1 MADLQSRFDAK
12 FLKDT
17 AWNYAAFGIMAAT
30 GVILNF
36 YIAAHFGIATL
47 GVFNQIYAVYVIA
60 AQVAVMG
67 LHDSAQK
74 HNAEFAA
81 DPELR
86 VLVSATALILA
97 FAFGLTTA
105 AAMVAL
111 AGAIGR
117 LADSSAVGD
126 GIRLAAPG
134 LLFFALN
141 KVLMGI
147 LNGRRQMKAFAGAQ
161 GFRVVAILVV
171 CLAVGAADLPGYMLG
186 ASFTIAEIALLPGLL
201 IVVRPPLFGFG
212 DGAGFRLWLGS
223 HVRFG
228 TKALA
233 NGFLAESYV
242 RVDILM
248 LGIFVS
254 DAAVGI
260 YSFAALF
267 IEGLYQIPVVVRTIA
282 NPVLVELLIARD
294 KPALGH
300 FARKTSLLSLA
311 AFAVAAGAVIVI
323 YPYLA
328 PFFPAPLVADSRP
341 LLLILAAGLFL
352 YSAFIP
358 LDQALLQGGLPGRQS
373 LLMTFNVLAN
383 VALNL
388 ALIPALGIVGAA
400 LATLLAYGI
409 SGLTVNLAAWRWLGI
424 RGGLLIAR

>member
-1 MADLQSRFDAK
+1 
-12 FLKDT
+12 
-17 AWNYAAFGIMAAT
+17 
-30 GVILNF
+30 
-36 YIAAHFGIATL
+36 
-47 GVFNQIYAVYVIA
+47 
-60 AQVAVMG
+60 
-67 LHDSAQK
+67 
-74 HNAEFAA
+74 
-81 DPELR
+81 
-86 VLVSATALILA
+86 
-97 FAFGLTTA
+97 
-105 AAMVAL
+105 
-111 AGAIGR
+111 
-117 LADSSAVGD
+117 
-126 GIRLAAPG
+126 
-134 LLFFALN
+134 
-141 KVLMGI
+141 
-147 LNGRRQMKAFAGAQ
+147 
-161 GFRVVAILVV
+161 
-171 CLAVGAADLPGYMLG
+171 
-186 ASFTIAEIALLPGLL
+186 
-201 IVVRPPLFGFG
+201 
-212 DGAGFRLWLGS
+212 
-223 HVRFG
+223 
-228 TKALA
+228 
-233 NGFLAESYV
+233 
-242 RVDILM
+242 M